1 MVAFGMSG
9 DAAILPEDPTLLKA
23 MIAAL
28 QADNARMSATIR
40 AHDQLIQVLRLRI
53 AKLKKQA
60 FGKSSEKVER
70 EIEQLELALE
80 DLLIAAAEGD
90 ATPSAEDKAAPA
102 TPTGETAERKP
113 RRRPRVSESTPRERR
128 ELDPGTCCPDCGGDL
143 RPVGEDVSEI
153 LDMVVAQLKVL
164 EIARLK
170 KSCRRCE
177 KMVQEPAPSR
187 PIPGSMASAALLAY
201 ILVSKFDD
209 HLPLYRLAEIFA
221 RMGAD
226 IPDSTLVD
234 WCGRAM
240 KVLKPLID
248 RIDDEVMGSDLL
260 HADDTPIRVLD
271 RSLRDRGLGKGVKKG
286 RIWTYVRDQRPW
298 AGAAP
303 PGAVYRFAPDWKEEH
318 VREHLQR
325 AKGVLQADGYKGYA
339 KLYDPGPDGAVQL
352 REAACWAHLRRDF
365 HDVWT
370 ATGSRIAREAL
381 DRIGALY
388 DIERSIT
395 GQPRDI
401 RHAARQRES
410 RSRVEAFRSWC
421 ERQLTLVPGKGDLA
435 KAMRYALRRWESFA
449 LFLDDG
455 RVAIDTDDVEQPLS
469 ASPSGRF
476 GFARFVPPDFDHPR
490 VGGLCIGD
498 EFHLPVTDLL
508 DPVVPARSGLV
519 AVLFGRPC
527 AQLELAHLHRHEG
540 WPRPA
545 IRFFLREKRPD
556 QRRDLA
562 RGGDCRDIR
571 ALAVFDAQEE
581 RPQRARHTR
590 RGPGRLDQHRPRCRI
605 ALLGDASVDRA
616 AVAGLPHARRQA
628 EVAGKLLWRG
638 EATDV
643 ADGGDHRSGDHRT
656 DPGHAHQLSHA
667 RIVEREADQRRL
679 QRREAAIQPVQ
690 LVEVTREEIALGLG
704 QWRLYQPA
712 SPAFTEEVTLV
723 LRDQVRMQHRMHAAL
738 RPADRSHHRHA
749 FGDEPPQGERIV
761 IRRPDLG
768 QKAGGVELS
777 EDRGVDLVGLH
788 PRMRDGLHLHRVC
801 DHHPRDE
808 GCEQPHNGR
817 CVPRRFQ
824 HDLVVRS
831 KALAKGHDRIVLQL
845 KPEALGGNT
854 VLVDRDLRETSMD
867 IHSDRSHALLSQSL
881 SGECAG

>member
-209 HLPLYRLAEIFA
+209 HLPLYRLTEIFA

-248 RIDDEVMGSDLL
+248 RIADEVMGSDLL

-395 GQPRDI
+395 GQPADVR
-401 RHAARQRES
+401 RAVRQE
-410 RSRVEAFRSWC
+410 RSKPKVDAFRAWA
-421 ERQLTLVPGKGDLA
+421 EQQLTRVPGKGDLA
-435 KAMRYALRRWESFA
+435 RAFRYGLSRWPAFC
-449 LFLDDG
+449 LFLGDG
-455 RVAIDTDDVEQPLS
+455 RVAIDNN
-469 ASPSGRF
+469 
-476 GFARFVPPDFDHPR
+476 
-490 VGGLCIGD
+490 
-498 EFHLPVTDLL
+498 
-508 DPVVPARSGLV
+508 PA
-519 AVLFGRPC
+519 
-527 AQLELAHLHRHEG
+527 
-540 WPRPA
+540 
-545 IRFFLREKRPD
+545 
-556 QRRDLA
+556 
-562 RGGDCRDIR
+562 
-571 ALAVFDAQEE
+571 E
-581 RPQRARHTR
+581 R
-590 RGPGRLDQHRPRCRI
+590 
-605 ALLGDASVDRA
+605 
-616 AVAGLPHARRQA
+616 
-628 EVAGKLLWRG
+628 
-638 EATDV
+638 
-643 ADGGDHRSGDHRT
+643 
-656 DPGHAHQLSHA
+656 
-667 RIVEREADQRRL
+667 
-679 QRREAAIQPVQ
+679 
-690 LVEVTREEIALGLG
+690 
-704 QWRLYQPA
+704 
-712 SPAFTEEVTLV
+712 
-723 LRDQVRMQHRMHAAL
+723 AL
-738 RPADRSHHRHA
+738 RPIGIGRKNWLFAGADTGAETLARA
-749 FGDEPPQGERIV
+749 MTIIETAKMNGLDPQ
-761 IRRPDLG
+761 
-768 QKAGGVELS
+768 AY
-777 EDRGVDLVGLH
+777 
-788 PRMRDGLHLHRVC
+788 
-801 DHHPRDE
+801 
-808 GCEQPHNGR
+808 
-817 CVPRRFQ
+817 
-824 HDLVVRS
+824 
-831 KALAKGHDRIVLQL
+831 LADVLDRINDHKINRLDEL
-845 KPEALGGNT
+845 LPWNWTPAASAPRAEA
-854 VLVDRDLRETSMD
+854 
-867 IHSDRSHALLSQSL
+867 A
-881 SGECAG
+881 